1 MGGNFQQLDVVLV
14 HGGQA
19 ARPPWALLREDDVC
33 PRSTLRAAAVAL
45 EI

>member
-14 HGGQA
+14 QGGRA

-33 PRSTLRAAAVAL
+33 PRSTSRAAAAAL
-45 EI
+45 GI